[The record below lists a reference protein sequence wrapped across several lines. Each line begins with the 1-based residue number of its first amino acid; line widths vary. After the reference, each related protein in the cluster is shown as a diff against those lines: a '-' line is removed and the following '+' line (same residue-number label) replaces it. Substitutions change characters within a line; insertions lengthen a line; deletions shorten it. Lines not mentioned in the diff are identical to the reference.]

1 MFDINKFNFKVINDE
16 KDFASFELAPLP
28 KGYGYT
34 VSNIMRRVLLSS
46 ISGTGVVWVKVSGA
60 YHEYTSLKGV
70 SDDVLK
76 IIMNLKN
83 VVFESDSDKVEV
95 LKLEVK
101 GPKVVKASDI
111 ELTGSVRIVNKDFVI
126 TELFDA
132 KSKLSIEMGV
142 EKNVGYRLSDEDK
155 RREVGLIPLDTNF
168 SPVLSV
174 NVKVEKARVGQN
186 VDLDKVTMDV
196 KTNGAITPMEAVK
209 SASDIIKGFATHLY
223 EVANGKVVEETA
235 SLASLAST
243 KKKAIDLNVD
253 KLNVS
258 TRLYNC
264 LVKANIT
271 SLNQLAGKTKKEIF
285 NLRGLGDKSKK
296 ELLQLLT
303 KYNIE
308 VAE

>member
-16 KDFASFELAPLP
+16 KDFATFELSPLP

-46 ISGTGVVWVKVSGA
+46 ISGSGVVWVKVSGA

-83 VVFESDSDKVEV
+83 VVFDSDSDKVEV

-101 GPKVVKASDI
+101 GPKLVKASDI
-111 ELTGSVRIVNKDFVI
+111 ELSSRVKIVNKDFVL

-142 EKNVGYRLSDEDK
+142 EKSVGYRLSDEDK

-168 SPVLSV
+168 SPVLTV
-174 NVKVEKARVGQN
+174 NIKVEKARVGQN
-186 VDLDKVTMDV
+186 VDLDKVTMEV

-209 SASDIIKGFATHLY
+209 SASEIIKGFATHLY

-264 LVKANIT
+264 LVKASIT
-271 SLNQLAGKTKKEIF
+271 SLNQLSGKTKKEIF

-303 KYNIE
+303 KYN
-308 VAE
+308 